1 MHNFEIPP
9 NNAQKIDSIMYE
21 IHVYNLGL
29 TPELNTLKLYYA
41 WRCHERENLLSYQG
55 KNTAAEGGS
64 SLYKRPLVLFITQ
77 LKRKKREFNS
87 LERFEIAKLIQ
98 SIS

>member
-29 TPELNTLKLYYA
+29 KTELNTLKLYYA
-41 WRCHERENLLSYQG
+41 WRCHEREKISFPIKEKIQPPKVVLRSISDLLFYLLLS
-55 KNTAAEGGS
+55 
-64 SLYKRPLVLFITQ
+64 
-77 LKRKKREFNS
+77 
-87 LERFEIAKLIQ
+87 
-98 SIS
+98 

>member
-29 TPELNTLKLYYA
+29 KTELNTLKLYYA
-41 WRCHERENLLSYQG
+41 
-55 KNTAAEGGS
+55 
-64 SLYKRPLVLFITQ
+64 
-77 LKRKKREFNS
+77 
-87 LERFEIAKLIQ
+87 
-98 SIS
+98 